1 MSKPSQ
7 LETAINAIPEEYE
20 QIRATMI
27 FILDNGGIQA
37 LRDYTNGVR
46 KIALALTSEDSVL
59 EPLQDIHNLLS
70 E

>member
-1 MSKPSQ
+1 MSKPSK

-20 QIRATMI
+20 QIRTTMI

-59 EPLQDIHNLLS
+59 EPLQDIHDLLS
-70 E
+70 K